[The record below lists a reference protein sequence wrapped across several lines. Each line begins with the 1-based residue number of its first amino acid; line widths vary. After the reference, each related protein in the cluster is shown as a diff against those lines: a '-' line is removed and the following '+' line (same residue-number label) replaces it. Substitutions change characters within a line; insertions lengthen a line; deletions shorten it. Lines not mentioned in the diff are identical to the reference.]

1 MSERLPIIL
10 QIKAVQLAAETET
23 LLDADAHTT

>member
-10 QIKAVQLAAETET
+10 QIKTVQLAAET
-23 LLDADAHTT
+23 LLDADAHIMMM